1 MFRDMRRFKQK
12 LTESEC
18 EAVLQKQ
25 KRGVLAVLGDGGYP
39 YTVPMN
45 YVYDNGCIYYHSAVE
60 GHKLD
65 AVRACDK
72 GSFNVLSDGELTD
85 DGWSYNI
92 LSVTAFGRLRILT
105 DESERIE
112 KLRLL
117 GQKYFPT
124 AEMVESDIEKNA
136 RRCAVIELRIEHLSG
151 KRVHER

>member
-45 YVYDNGCIYYHSAVE
+45 YIYDNGCIYYHSAVE

-85 DGWSYNI
+85 DGWSYNF
-92 LSVTAFGRLRILT
+92 LSVTAFGRLDPHRRIGADRKAQAFGSKILP
-105 DESERIE
+105 DRRDGRERYRE
-112 KLRLL
+112 ERAPLRRDRAAHRAPLR
-117 GQKYFPT
+117 Q
-124 AEMVESDIEKNA
+124 A
-136 RRCAVIELRIEHLSG
+136 RA
-151 KRVHER
+151 